1 MEQMPF
7 SLKIHEAVW
16 IVRRSVM
23 EHWPPLVAR
32 IIAPMW
38 EIALS
43 DIGGIIAF
51 RVEFKKKFFAL
62 VRGDID
68 LGIPKRIGRAERKQ
82 CVVRCDN
89 LAGARV

>member
-16 IVRRSVM
+16 IVEPTVRRSVM

-68 LGIPKRIGRAERKQ
+68 LGIPK
-82 CVVRCDN
+82 
-89 LAGARV
+89 